1 MPVLLA
7 ILTLVL
13 MQLIGEALVRFL
25 EVPLPGALIGF
36 LLLFGGLV
44 LYGRLPQGLRDTSNH
59 TLPHLMLLFIA
70 PVAGIMLH
78 FERIASEWLPFLLSC
93 IAGTAVTI
101 AVTAFTFRWALR
113 RSKTMQ
119 S

>member
-1 MPVLLA
+1 MPMLLA

-25 EVPLPGALIGF
+25 DVPLPGALLGF
-36 LLLFGGLV
+36 LLLFGALV
-44 LYGRLPQGLRDTSNH
+44 VHGRLPKGLRDTSNH

-78 FERIASEWLPFLLSC
+78 FDRIASEWLPFLVAC

-101 AVTAFTFRWALR
+101 AVTALTFRWALR
-113 RSKTMQ
+113 RSKVGQ
-119 S
+119 Q